1 MIIYRFFKCLFL
13 NIKYT
18 KILSKVYDNENI
30 IENLSNLFKSQFKKD
45 WIGRLYTVINPNLLG
60 DDFDINTII
69 YEYNE
74 NGLDNREFVQRWI
87 MMKLNIAQ
95 SFIQTNNLFDLLTYD
110 IKKLDE
116 YDNYLFIIEPIT
128 LNDCLKYTKYFS
140 ILLISLIVIGIICL
154 ILI

>member
-1 MIIYRFFKCLFL
+1 MILYRFFKYLIL

-18 KILSKVYDNENI
+18 KILNNVYKNENI
-30 IENLSNLFKSQFKKD
+30 IQNLSKLFGTNFKQD
-45 WIGRLYTVINPNLLG
+45 WIGRLYTVINPNIIG

-87 MMKLNIAQ
+87 MMKLNVAQ

-128 LNDCLKYTKYFS
+128 LNDCLKYSKYFT
-140 ILLISLIVIGIICL
+140 ILLTIL
-154 ILI
+154 ILIILITLILI

>member
-1 MIIYRFFKCLFL
+1 MIIYRFFKYLFL

-18 KILSKVYDNENI
+18 KILNRVYKTENI
-30 IENLSNLFKSQFKKD
+30 IQNLSKLFGTNFKQD
-45 WIGRLYTVINPNLLG
+45 WIGRLYTVINPNIMG
-60 DDFDINTII
+60 EDFDINMII

-74 NGLDNREFVQRWI
+74 NGLDNKEFVQRWI

-95 SFIQTNNLFDLLTYD
+95 TFIQTNNLFDLLTYD

-128 LNDCLKYTKYFS
+128 LNDCLKYSKYFA
-140 ILLISLIVIGIICL
+140 ILLTIL
-154 ILI
+154 ILIILITLILI